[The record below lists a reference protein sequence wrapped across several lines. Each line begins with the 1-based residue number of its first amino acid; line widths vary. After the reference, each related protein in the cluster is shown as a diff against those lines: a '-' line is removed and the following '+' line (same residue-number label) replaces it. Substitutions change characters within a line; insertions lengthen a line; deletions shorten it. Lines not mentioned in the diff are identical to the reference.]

1 MAAGISADQ
10 ILRKYSS
17 FQDILLDKDLA
28 KLGDAYINFV
38 YSLALSQKLKKPTG
52 AKVDNQTLA
61 EAVKRA
67 GLREK
72 LPRRLDRHTRGNVAE
87 ALIAYAWLKQIL
99 GLEDCVR
106 FLKEIENPLEAFT
119 ELLIEINKRLGVADV

>member
-1 MAAGISADQ
+1 MATWLRADQ
-10 ILRKYSS
+10 ILRKYTS

-28 KLGDAYINFV
+28 KLGDAYINFA
-38 YSLALSQKLKKPTG
+38 YSLALSQRLKRPAG

-72 LPRRLDRHTRGNVAE
+72 LPRRIDRHTRGNVAE

-99 GLEDCVR
+99 GLEDCLR
-106 FLKEIENPLEAFT
+106 FLRENEDPVEAFT
-119 ELLIEINKRLGVADV
+119 GLLREISKRLGAVDV

>member
-1 MAAGISADQ
+1 MAAGIGADQ

>member
-1 MAAGISADQ
+1 MATRIGADQ

-28 KLGDAYINFV
+28 KLGDAYINFL

-99 GLEDCVR
+99 GLEDCLK
-106 FLKEIENPLEAFT
+106 FLKEIEDPLEAFT
-119 ELLIEINKRLGVADV
+119 ELLIEINKRLGAADV